1 MNSSTFFSNAF
12 KIKTSIFSI
21 FYILE
26 IHNYP
31 YLVTLAYR
39 LGEDFSYAN
48 LSSRVQMFVFSR
60 CLSLKSF
67 HHYEEKENCE
77 LKHLITSNDVL

>member
-1 MNSSTFFSNAF
+1 MNSSTFFPNAF

-21 FYILE
+21 FNILE
-26 IHNYP
+26 IHNHA

-39 LGEDFSYAN
+39 LAVDFSYAN
-48 LSSRVQMFVFSR
+48 PSSRVQMFVFSE
-60 CLSLKSF
+60 CLSLRSF

-77 LKHLITSNDVL
+77 LKHLITSNDAL

>member
-1 MNSSTFFSNAF
+1 MNSSTLFSNAF

-21 FYILE
+21 FNILE

-39 LGEDFSYAN
+39 LAMDFS
-48 LSSRVQMFVFSR
+48 LESK
-60 CLSLKSF
+60 CLCSAGVCLWDPFTTMKKKRIF
-67 HHYEEKENCE
+67 E
-77 LKHLITSNDVL
+77 LKHLITSNDAL